1 MKNTGIIRRI
11 DELGRIVIP
20 KKIRTKLNINIGDSM
35 GNYIDGHSIILEKEE
50 NSCMFCSKTKNLKS
64 FNDKLLCDNCISKI
78 SKLIEN

>member
-20 KKIRTKLNINIGDSM
+20 KEIRTKINI
-35 GNYIDGHSIILEKEE
+35 KKKE
-50 NSCMFCSKTKNLKS
+50 NSCMLKKKKKNLKS